1 MHATHHLAIDE
12 RLDAAGQAIR
22 GSPLL
27 VRLALRSI
35 CGGMHGRHAVLLGKA
50 VWPLVLVIDDHGLLV
65 GINVHAVDGAA
76 NPSPGVFHRLVLR
89 TKVPLEEARLE
100 AYKEARL
107 VVERGLEVV
116 PELFK
121 LRLVCG
127 VVGNKGLV
135 AAALSLAQTLVAKVL
150 LKLGEKDLVRVRK
163 ARRIVLK
170 HARARKHDPR
180 VEVVALAYPRALAR
194 LGEQPRVSD
203 LQHAV
208 RKGAHLHWA
217 KAGIGVLQAKTPQ
230 TEPLVRALEVRL
242 DLRCREERLSLH

>member
-1 MHATHHLAIDE
+1 M
-12 RLDAAGQAIR
+12 
-22 GSPLL
+22 
-27 VRLALRSI
+27 
-35 CGGMHGRHAVLLGKA
+35 
-50 VWPLVLVIDDHGLLV
+50 
-65 GINVHAVDGAA
+65 
-76 NPSPGVFHRLVLR
+76 
-89 TKVPLEEARLE
+89 
-100 AYKEARL
+100 
-107 VVERGLEVV
+107 

-121 LRLVCG
+121 LRPR

-230 TEPLVRALEVRL
+230 TEPLCTGTRGTTSICDAERSGFPPLGQPCPWAAQNTRAALAPEML
-242 DLRCREERLSLH
+242 PAGEWIISPKTFMP